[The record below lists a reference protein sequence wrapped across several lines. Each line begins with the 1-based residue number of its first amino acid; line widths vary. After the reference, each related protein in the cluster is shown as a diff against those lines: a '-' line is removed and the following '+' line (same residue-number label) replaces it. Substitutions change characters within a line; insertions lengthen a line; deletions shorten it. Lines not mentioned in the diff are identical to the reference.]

1 MKKTTVLMAA
11 VLAVSTVLTAGLA
24 VLPSYAT
31 SDDPAS
37 KGLEIADQK
46 VHENT
51 GPVSDQDIKFHEGLC
66 QGGHTTKALEALGGC
81 DILSAPGNSDDH
93 RNDD

>member
-1 MKKTTVLMAA
+1 MTLQKAVAIFLIATSLAIGALSATNL
-11 VLAVSTVLTAGLA
+11 VLADKSSG
-24 VLPSYAT
+24 SN
-31 SDDPAS
+31 
-37 KGLEIADQK
+37 GLEKADDK

-66 QGGHTTKALEALGGC
+66 QGGHSTEALDNLGGC
-81 DILSAPGNSDDH
+81 NILSDPGESDEN